1 MHAIFFPMFLIDRI
15 LLSKFLFPVL
25 VILALVYT
33 SFSNSIA
40 LDEHYTVNSLFI
52 GIFSNG
58 DALIQHDIK
67 LDTNVNEL
75 SVKFLGENITNLS
88 VKNYSSSDLSYY
100 VIVASNELRIKPQ
113 GSQQIR
119 ITYLTP
125 TIVDKKDRTWTV
137 SVDSSYSFTLKLP
150 NDAAVTSLGA
160 HPPKLIKRLGEQE
173 LLTFDPGKISV
184 KYILG
189 FVGTKEQAQTA
200 IDSADFDIKSIQGK
214 HSAIQLNSA
223 LRFLQSAKIALERGD
238 FVNAERLASNSSY
251 YAKAIFQNFEL
262 AEKRIKIVQDLIKEA
277 QKNKINTAQAQK
289 LISESNVEFTSG
301 NYSEGI
307 ELANLAEE
315 SISKTTNSSG
325 DLLYI
330 LSIPVGL
337 TVIALLSLYYLG
349 RVRFKISTKGKF
361 KIYRLKSNALVNQR
375 PQEEDQSAQ
384 KDNNTLTENDPALGN
399 EISRP
404 RMDTIN
410 FDKFVETIILNCP
423 ELKEEDRE
431 VLYFLAEKRGTVF
444 EGEIRTKF
452 ILPKTSV
459 WRLVKRLER
468 LELIEVTKIGGQN
481 LLKLKFP

>member
-1 MHAIFFPMFLIDRI
+1 MHGIFFRRFLIDRN
-15 LLSKFLFPVL
+15 LLSKFLFLVL
-25 VILALVYT
+25 VILAFAST
-33 SFSNSIA
+33 SVSNSIA
-40 LDEHYTVNSLFI
+40 SNEHYTVNSLFI

-58 DALIQHDIK
+58 DALVQHDIK
-67 LDTNVNEL
+67 LDSNVNEL
-75 SVKFLGENITNLS
+75 SVKLLGENITNLS
-88 VKNYSSSDLSYY
+88 VKNYSSYDLSYY
-100 VIVASNELRIKPQ
+100 VIVASNDLRIKPQ

-137 SVDSSYSFTLKLP
+137 SVNSSYIFTLKLP
-150 NDAAVTSLGA
+150 NDAAVTSLGV

-189 FVGTKEQAQTA
+189 YVGTKEQAQTA

-223 LRFLQSAKIALERGD
+223 LGFLQSAKIALERGD

-251 YAKAIFQNFEL
+251 SANAIFQNFEL
-262 AEKRIKIVQDLIKEA
+262 AEKRIKIVQDLIKES

-289 LISESNVEFTSG
+289 LISKSNVKFTGG
-301 NYSEGI
+301 NYSEAI
-307 ELANLAEE
+307 ELANLAQE
-315 SISKTTNSSG
+315 SISKTISSSD

-337 TVIALLSLYYLG
+337 TVIALLSLYYFG
-349 RVRFKISTKGKF
+349 KVRFKISTTGKF
-361 KIYRLKSNALVNQR
+361 KIYRLKSVAQDNQR
-375 PQEEDQSAQ
+375 SQDQSAQ
-384 KDNNTLTENDPALGN
+384 NDNNTSMENDPALGN
-399 EISRP
+399 EISKS

-410 FDKFVETIILNCP
+410 FNKFVETIILNYP

-481 LLKLKFP
+481 LLKLRFP

>member
-1 MHAIFFPMFLIDRI
+1 
-15 LLSKFLFPVL
+15 
-25 VILALVYT
+25 
-33 SFSNSIA
+33 
-40 LDEHYTVNSLFI
+40 
-52 GIFSNG
+52 
-58 DALIQHDIK
+58 
-67 LDTNVNEL
+67 
-75 SVKFLGENITNLS
+75 
-88 VKNYSSSDLSYY
+88 VKNYSSYDLSYY
-100 VIVASNELRIKPQ
+100 VIVASNDLRIKPQ

-137 SVDSSYSFTLKLP
+137 SVNSSYIFALKLP

-173 LLTFDPGKISV
+173 LLTFDPGKITV

-189 FVGTKEQAQTA
+189 YVGTKEQAQTA

-223 LRFLQSAKIALERGD
+223 VGYLQSAKIALERGD
-238 FVNAERLASNSSY
+238 FVNAEKLASNSSY
-251 YAKAIFQNFEL
+251 SAKAIFQNFEL
-262 AEKRIKIVQDLIKEA
+262 AEKRIKIVQDLIKES
-277 QKNKINTAQAQK
+277 QKNKINTVQAQK
-289 LISESNVEFTSG
+289 LISESNVKFAGG
-301 NYSEGI
+301 NYSEAI
-307 ELANLAEE
+307 ELANLAQE
-315 SISKTTNSSG
+315 SISKTINSSD

-330 LSIPVGL
+330 LSIPVGV
-337 TVIALLSLYYLG
+337 TVIALLSLYYFG
-349 RVRFKISTKGKF
+349 KVRFKISTKGKF
-361 KIYRLKSNALVNQR
+361 KIYRLKSIALDNQR
-375 PQEEDQSAQ
+375 SQEEDQSAQ
-384 KDNNTLTENDPALGN
+384 KDNTLTENDPAPGN
-399 EISRP
+399 EISKP
-404 RMDTIN
+404 RTDTIN
-410 FDKFVETIILNCP
+410 INKFVETIILNYP

-481 LLKLKFP
+481 LLKLRFP